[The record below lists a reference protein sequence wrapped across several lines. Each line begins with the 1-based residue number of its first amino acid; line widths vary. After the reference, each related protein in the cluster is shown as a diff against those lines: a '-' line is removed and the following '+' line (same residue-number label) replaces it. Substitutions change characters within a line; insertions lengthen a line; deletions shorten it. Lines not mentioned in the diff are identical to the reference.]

1 MIATD
6 ISWGAAASALIGQ
19 QQLFKQEQVMNSKLI
34 PFGWNYFLA
43 LACPSPGALYAL
55 YVALLIADMDG
66 FVQECS
72 DFQSTLWERFC
83 FRITAISASVHW
95 KLSTWAKTVWR
106 GLWGGRS
113 SCEGLFFPYWM
124 SWFSRTPAKWF
135 IPLLAFIFSI
145 SDHNNTNFQ
154 PSNVDVPLYNLLQLH
169 CFFGVVSACL

>member
-113 SCEGLFFPYWM
+113 SCEGLFSHIECLGSPGHQQNGSSLCWHLFFPYL
-124 SWFSRTPAKWF
+124 TTT
-135 IPLLAFIFSI
+135 IQIFSLVMLMCHSI
-145 SDHNNTNFQ
+145 T
-154 PSNVDVPLYNLLQLH
+154 
-169 CFFGVVSACL
+169 